1 MIGAGISIP
10 GIHVPANSINV
21 ITGTPIGDVT
31 DIQNWQ
37 DSNLL
42 QNQEAAATPGQNIEI
57 TFVDVTDFRRVGV
70 SMYYAGGA
78 AHWMEIQLWNVTEA
92 AWKIFWTFSV
102 GFGLNYR
109 YSDIPETPDAFRDF
123 IDGSGDVKM
132 RLLHPAMGNAAHN
145 SFIDYAA
152 LIR

>member
-10 GIHVPANSINV
+10 GIHVSADSINV
-21 ITGTPIGDVT
+21 IVGTPTGDVT

-37 DSNLL
+37 DGNVL
-42 QNQEAAATPGQNIEI
+42 QVQEAAATPGMNIEI
-57 TFVDVTDFRRVGV
+57 NFIDITDFRRLGL
-70 SMYYAGGA
+70 SMYFSGTAV
-78 AHWMEIQLWNVTEA
+78 HWVEVQLWNVTEA
-92 AWKIFWTFSV
+92 AWKTLFTFDA
-102 GFGLNYR
+102 GLGLNYS

-123 IDGSGDVKM
+123 IDGSGNVRM
-132 RLLHPAMGNAAHN
+132 RLFHPTGGNAAHD